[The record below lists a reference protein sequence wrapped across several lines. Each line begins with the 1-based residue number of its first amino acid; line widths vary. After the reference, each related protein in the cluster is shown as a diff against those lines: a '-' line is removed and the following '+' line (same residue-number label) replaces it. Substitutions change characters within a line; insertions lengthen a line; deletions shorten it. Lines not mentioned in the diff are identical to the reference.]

1 MLPRCVSNVVRSPLM
16 KASSPPTMQRRM
28 LQSTAPF
35 GSTTQS
41 INQSV
46 TINPSINSSHA
57 DHHNLL
63 AMPYTELVAFTRGF
77 LTETG
82 YRMPEHR
89 STLIAQ
95 SLIDAF
101 AKQEHDGDGAHKL
114 RFMHSLSS
122 LVNDGES
129 ANVTNQV
136 SVEANG
142 TSNTWSKS
150 VVFEDDYS
158 VDQLLLDSLPTL
170 KGR

>member
-46 TINPSINSSHA
+46 TINPSINNSHA

-63 AMPYTELVAFTRGF
+63 SMPYTELVAFTRGF

-129 ANVTNQV
+129 SNVTNQV
-136 SVEANG
+136 SVETNG
-142 TSNTWSKS
+142 TSNAWSKS